1 MRPVPKVF
9 GPVYGLANFSLFW
22 VCWRVGDLGI
32 CFVGRWPYA
41 AFALW
46 AVGLMEHLLCGPLAI
61 CGICLLGCWPSA
73 AFACWPFVG
82 YIITCVPCISP
93 WICTFAWCVPLSA
106 FWDGVVPSEA
116 EFPTQA
122 YEANGFIILGGI
134 AVEALTISSITNKR
148 KVSED
153 EKDCCFEV
161 WRNPKL

>member
-73 AFACWPFVG
+73 ACACWPFVG
-82 YIITCVPCISP
+82 YIITCVGHVLVRG
-93 WICTFAWCVPLSA
+93 FVRLL
-106 FWDGVVPSEA
+106 GVCRCQL
-116 EFPTQA
+116 F
-122 YEANGFIILGGI
+122 GMG
-134 AVEALTISSITNKR
+134 
-148 KVSED
+148 
-153 EKDCCFEV
+153 
-161 WRNPKL
+161 